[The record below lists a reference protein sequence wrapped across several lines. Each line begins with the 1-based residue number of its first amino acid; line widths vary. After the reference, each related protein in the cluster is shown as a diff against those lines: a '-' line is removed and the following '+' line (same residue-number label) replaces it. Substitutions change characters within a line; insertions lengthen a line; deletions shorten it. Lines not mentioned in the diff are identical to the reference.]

1 MLYGDTARV
10 VACRGQ
16 RVGLPEQRRNKM
28 GRSLFSKWLEEEVED
43 LQIVVLTVGIRGLLS
58 EFECWLD
65 RNGYLMP
72 E

>member
-1 MLYGDTARV
+1 
-10 VACRGQ
+10 
-16 RVGLPEQRRNKM
+16 M

-43 LQIVVLTVGIRGLLS
+43 LIGAVLAVGIRGLLS